1 MRILVT
7 GGAGFI
13 GSNLSLAL
21 EKKFPEAQIFAI
33 DDLRSGSVEN
43 LKGFKGKFLKG
54 KIEDKNFLKN
64 LGTFD
69 VIFHQAAIT
78 DTTILNKEEMFSVN
92 VGGFENIVEILKEQG
107 TIVYASS
114 AGVYGN
120 GPVPM
125 KENQKLLPHNI
136 YAESKVKLDEVA
148 MKIAKEKNLTIA
160 GLRYFNVYGPRE
172 KYKGKSASMIL
183 QLAKQMISKK
193 RPRIF
198 KWGEQKRDFI
208 YVKDVVEANLK
219 ALGAG
224 KTGIFNVGT
233 GVATSFNKIIEI
245 LNHTLGTDFE
255 PEYFDNPYGFYQDLT
270 QADTTL
276 AEKQIGFKAKW
287 SIEEGISDYINNYVK
302 TS

>member
-33 DDLRSGSVEN
+33 DDLRSGSLEN
-43 LKGFKGKFLKG
+43 LKGFKGKFFKG

-92 VGGFENIVEILKEQG
+92 VGGFENIVEILKKQG

>member
-13 GSNLSLAL
+13 GSNLLL
-21 EKKFPEAQIFAI
+21 KLQEKFPNAEIVAV
-33 DDLRSGSVEN
+33 DNLRSGSPEN
-43 LKGFKGKFLKG
+43 LKGFNGKFFEG
-54 KIEDKNFLKN
+54 RIEDKNFLKN

-69 VIFHQAAIT
+69 VIFHEAAIT
-78 DTTILNKEEMFSVN
+78 DTTILDKEEMFSVN
-92 VGGFENIVEILKEQG
+92 VGSFENIVEIAKEHG

-125 KENQKLLPHNI
+125 KENQKPLPHNI
-136 YAESKVKLDEVA
+136 YAESKIKLDAVA
-148 MKIAKEKNLTIA
+148 MKIAEEKNLTIA

-172 KYKGKSASMIL
+172 QYKGKAASMIL
-183 QLAKQMISKK
+183 QLALQMLSGK

-219 ALGAG
+219 ALEAK

-233 GVATSFNKIIEI
+233 GTATSFNRIIEI
-245 LNHTLGTDFE
+245 LNRTLGTDFE
-255 PEYFDNPYGFYQDLT
+255 PEYFDNPYGLYQELT
-270 QADTTL
+270 QADTTH
-276 AEKQIGFKAKW
+276 AEQEIGFKANW
-287 SIEEGISDYINNYVK
+287 SIDEGISDYIDNYVK
-302 TS
+302 NS